1 MAATRRA
8 RQEPLLSDQVSQR
21 EIAIILRELQP
32 TLRLPGDVVE
42 FGCYV
47 GTTSV
52 FLARELAA
60 SSPHQQ
66 LYVYDSFAGLPPKT
80 APDAS
85 PAGLQ
90 YTPGELA
97 ATKRPFMANM
107 NRAGVPMPVIT
118 KAWFRDIQPGQ
129 LPARIS
135 FAFLDGDYY
144 QSIMD
149 SLRLVWPR
157 LTPGARV
164 VVDDYASEAL
174 PGAACAVDEWLRQ
187 HPARLQVEQSLAI
200 LRLPTA

>member
-60 SSPHQQ
+60 RSPHKQ

-80 APDAS
+80 AP
-85 PAGLQ
+85 
-90 YTPGELA
+90 A
-97 ATKRPFMANM
+97 ATKRQFMANM
-107 NRAGVPMPVIT
+107 ARAGVPMPVIT

-174 PGAACAVDEWLRQ
+174 PGAARAVDEWLRQ
-187 HPARLQVEQSLAI
+187 HPAHLQVEQSLAI
-200 LRLPTA
+200 LRLPTV